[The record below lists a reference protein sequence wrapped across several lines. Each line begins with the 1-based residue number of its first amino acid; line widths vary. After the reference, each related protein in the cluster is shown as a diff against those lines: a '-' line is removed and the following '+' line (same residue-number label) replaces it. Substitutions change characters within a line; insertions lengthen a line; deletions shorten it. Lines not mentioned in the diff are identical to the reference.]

1 MELRHLRYFVAVA
14 EELHFGRAAAR
25 LHVAQSALSQQIKRL
40 EAKLGVELLTRTKR
54 HVALTEPGRLFL
66 VEARRTLAQA
76 RQAVAVAQRAAAG
89 EEGRL
94 RIGYV
99 DAALWGVLPG
109 ILRAYRTA
117 HPAVELT
124 LVERLPAQQVAG
136 LGAGRLDVG
145 IGPPPQSDELE
156 SVLIAE
162 EPLVAALPAGHRLA
176 SSAAVDLPELASDP
190 WVLLPATVRSPLR
203 ETVIAACAA
212 AGVTPQV
219 RQVARQLDVVIALVS
234 AGLGVTLAPRSAE
247 RVSREGVV
255 FRSLRGVDARFRLAA
270 GWRRTDAS
278 PAVAS
283 FLAVVRREVPQA
295 DG

>member
-25 LHVAQSALSQQIKRL
+25 VHVAQSALSQQIKRL
-40 EAKLGVELLTRTKR
+40 EARLGVELLTRTKR

-76 RQAVAVAQRAAAG
+76 EQAVAVARRAAAG

-109 ILRAYRTA
+109 ILRAYRTD

-124 LVERLPAQQVAG
+124 LLERLPAQQVAG
-136 LGAGRLDVG
+136 LTAGRLDVG

-156 SVLIAE
+156 SVLITD
-162 EPLVAALPAGHRLA
+162 EPLVAALPAEHRLA
-176 SSAAVDLPELASDP
+176 SETAIDLPTLAADP
-190 WVLLPATVRSPLR
+190 WVLLPARIRSPLR
-203 ETVIAACAA
+203 DVVIAACAA

-255 FRSLRGVDARFRLAA
+255 FRPLRGLDTRFRLAA
-270 GWRRTDAS
+270 AWHRTGAS
-278 PAVAS
+278 PTTLS
-283 FLAVVRREVPQA
+283 FLAVLQREIAAV
-295 DG
+295 GE